1 VRRCSTCRG
10 RDQSRRPFWPLR
22 RGARRLVRLADAPR
36 LEKLTTD
43 WVRTTDQ
50 ERRKQLAEEIQ
61 RVALAEVTYVPWG
74 EWFWSTAFRKEVQ
87 GLLKFTAPLFWN
99 VKLA

>member
-1 VRRCSTCRG
+1 VC
-10 RDQSRRPFWPLR
+10 
-22 RGARRLVRLADAPR
+22 
-36 LEKLTTD
+36 
-43 WVRTTDQ
+43 TTDQ
-50 ERRKQLAEEIQ
+50 KKRKQLAEEIQ

-74 EWFWSTAFRKEVQ
+74 EWFWSTALRKEVQ